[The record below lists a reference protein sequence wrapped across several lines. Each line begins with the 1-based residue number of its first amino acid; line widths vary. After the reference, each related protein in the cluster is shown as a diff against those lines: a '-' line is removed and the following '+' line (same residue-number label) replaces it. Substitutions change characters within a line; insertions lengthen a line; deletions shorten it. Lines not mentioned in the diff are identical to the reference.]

1 MPARLNMRF
10 AQIDRILSLTPGDS
24 VRAVKGLAL
33 SEEYLQD
40 HFPRFPVMPGVLMLE
55 AIFQAAACLVRTTDE
70 FKHSMVSLVEA
81 RNLKFQGFV
90 QPGDQLV
97 VTAKWHSE
105 QGSQVK
111 LKVEG
116 TIDDRTA
123 VSGWILVEKYNLAD
137 RGAAST
143 ATDQYLVREFKRKY
157 RLLFNPLV
165 STALPSAN
173 PATAQAN

>member
-1 MPARLNMRF
+1 MRF
-10 AQIDRILSLTPGDS
+10 AQIDRIVSLVPRDS
-24 VRAVKGLAL
+24 VRAIKGLAL

-55 AIFQAAACLVRTTDE
+55 AIFQASACLVRATDD
-70 FKHSMVSLVEA
+70 FKYSMVKLVEA
-81 RNLKFQGFV
+81 RNVKFQGFV

-105 QGSQVK
+105 QGQQVK

-123 VSGWILVEKYNLAD
+123 VTGVILIERYNLAD
-137 RGAAST
+137 RGLAST
-143 ATDQYLVREFKRKY
+143 ATDQYLIRESKRKY
-157 RLLFNPLV
+157 RLLFNQLV
-165 STALPSAN
+165 SPQQVAAN
-173 PATAQAN
+173 PASVPAN

>member
-1 MPARLNMRF
+1 MRF
-10 AQIDRILSLTPGDS
+10 AQIDRILSLIPGES
-24 VRAVKGLAL
+24 VQAVKGLAL

-70 FKHSMVSLVEA
+70 YRHSMVTLVET
-81 RNLKFQGFV
+81 RNMKFQGFV

-105 QGSQVK
+105 QNKQVK

-116 TIDDRTA
+116 KIDDRIA
-123 VSGWILVEKYNLAD
+123 VSGWIVVEKYNLAD
-137 RGAAST
+137 RGLASSQS
-143 ATDQYLVREFKRKY
+143 DQYIVREFKRKY

-165 STALPSAN
+165 SSEQAA
-173 PATAQAN
+173 AQAASLPAN

>member
-1 MPARLNMRF
+1 MRF

-173 PATAQAN
+173 PATAPAN

>member
-1 MPARLNMRF
+1 MRF
-10 AQIDRILSLTPGDS
+10 AQIDRIVSLVPGDS

-55 AIFQAAACLVRTTDE
+55 AIFQASACLVRATDD
-70 FKHSMVSLVEA
+70 FKFSMVKLVEA
-81 RNLKFQGFV
+81 RNIKFQGFV

-105 QGSQVK
+105 QGQQVK

-123 VSGWILVEKYNLAD
+123 VSGIILIERYNLAD
-137 RGAAST
+137 RGLASQ
-143 ATDQYLVREFKRKY
+143 ATDQYLIRESKRKY
-157 RLLFNPLV
+157 RLLFNQLV
-165 STALPSAN
+165 SPEQVAANSASV
-173 PATAQAN
+173 PAN

>member
-1 MPARLNMRF
+1 MRF
-10 AQIDRILSLTPGDS
+10 AQIDRIVSLIPGDS

-55 AIFQAAACLVRTTDE
+55 AIFQASSYLARATDD
-70 FKHSMVSLVEA
+70 FRYSMVKLVEA
-81 RNLKFQGFV
+81 RNVKFQGFV

-105 QGSQVK
+105 QGQQVK

-123 VSGWILVEKYNLAD
+123 VSGMILIERYNLAD
-137 RGAAST
+137 RGLAST
-143 ATDQYLVREFKRKY
+143 ATDQYLIREFKRKY
-157 RLLFNPLV
+157 RLLFNQLV
-165 STALPSAN
+165 SPEQVAAN
-173 PATAQAN
+173 PASVPAN

>member
-1 MPARLNMRF
+1 MRF

-24 VRAVKGLAL
+24 VQAVKGLAL

-55 AIFQAAACLVRTTDE
+55 AIFQAAAYLVRVTDNYAY
-70 FKHSMVSLVEA
+70 SMVRLVEA
-81 RNLKFQGFV
+81 KNLKFQGFV

-97 VTAKWHSE
+97 VTAKWHSQQE
-105 QGSQVK
+105 AQVK

-123 VSGWILVEKYNLAD
+123 VSGWILVERYNLSE
-137 RGAAST
+137 RGLAGR
-143 ATDQYLVREFKRKY
+143 ATDDYLVREFKRKY
-157 RLLFNPLV
+157 RLLFNQLV
-165 STALPSAN
+165 SPEKVAN
-173 PATAQAN
+173 

>member
-1 MPARLNMRF
+1 MRF

-24 VRAVKGLAL
+24 VQAVKGLAL

-55 AIFQAAACLVRTTDE
+55 AIFQAAAYLVRVTDNYAY
-70 FKHSMVSLVEA
+70 SMVRLVEA
-81 RNLKFQGFV
+81 KNLKFQGFV

-97 VTAKWHSE
+97 VTAKWHSQQE
-105 QGSQVK
+105 AQVK

-123 VSGWILVEKYNLAD
+123 VSGWILVERYNLSE
-137 RGAAST
+137 RGLASR
-143 ATDQYLVREFKRKY
+143 ATDDYLVREFKRKY
-157 RLLFNPLV
+157 RLLFSQLV
-165 STALPSAN
+165 SPEKVAN
-173 PATAQAN
+173 

>member
-1 MPARLNMRF
+1 M
-10 AQIDRILSLTPGDS
+10 
-24 VRAVKGLAL
+24 RAVKGLAL

-55 AIFQAAACLVRTTDE
+55 AIFQAAACLVRTTDD
-70 FKHSMVSLVEA
+70 FRHSMVALTDA

-105 QGSQVK
+105 DDGQIK

-123 VSGWILVEKYNLAD
+123 VSGWIFVEKYNLAD
-137 RGAAST
+137 RGLASP
-143 ATDQYLVREFKRKY
+143 ATDQYIIREFKRKY
-157 RLLFNPLV
+157 RLLYNPLV
-165 STALPSAN
+165 SSEQAVADTASMPAN
-173 PATAQAN
+173 